1 MKNNGEYLSPSVLPY
16 ANFKQDICETTKAF
30 ANLNYTIVDFHVLI
44 FETNFLQIGTK
55 IGRFLENP
63 RSPADTCIVTHVVTK
78 PPCCQLME

>member
-1 MKNNGEYLSPSVLPY
+1 MKNNGEYLSASVLPY

-55 IGRFLENP
+55 IGRFWKTHDPPLTP
-63 RSPADTCIVTHVVTK
+63 VLSPMLSRIFHVAS
-78 PPCCQLME
+78 